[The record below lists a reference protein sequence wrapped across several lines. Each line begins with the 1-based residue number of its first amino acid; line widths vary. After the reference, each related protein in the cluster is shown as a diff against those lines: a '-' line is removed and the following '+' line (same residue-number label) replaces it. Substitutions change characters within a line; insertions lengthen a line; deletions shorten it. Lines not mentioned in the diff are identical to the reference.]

1 MKYRIFA
8 ATIFFFNDLF
18 MENFNTVAKQ
28 YADKNIT
35 RICLDKIRDRFLKG
49 YNNTVAKMA
58 NPFINSAENKQITK
72 ISFEFSQ
79 FLSEVEQEIA
89 ENEDLNHSLTNY
101 ERDAINQIKNN
112 FVEQIFPDKE
122 YRGRYDYDKIRL
134 KKSKIANM
142 LEELLTSV
150 YNLGKGKRE
159 LSENERNDINYRWNQ
174 KCRND
179 LDNAYSNG
187 TNALALV
194 LSGACN
200 DNKAMD
206 ILNKGK

>member
-8 ATIFFFNDLF
+8 ATIFFNDLF
-18 MENFNTVAKQ
+18 MENFNTIAKQ
-28 YADKNIT
+28 YVDKNIT

-49 YNNTVAKMA
+49 YNDTVARMA
-58 NPFINSAENKQITK
+58 NPFINSVENEQVTK

-89 ENEDLNHSLTNY
+89 ENEDLNRSLTNY
-101 ERDAINQIKNN
+101 ERDAINQIKND

-122 YRGRYDYDKIRL
+122 YRGRYDYDKIRSR
-134 KKSKIANM
+134 KSKIANM

-159 LSENERNDINYRWNQ
+159 LSENEKNDINDRWNQ

-179 LDNAYSNG
+179 INNAYSNG
-187 TNALALV
+187 TNAIALV
-194 LSGACN
+194 LSYACN

>member
-8 ATIFFFNDLF
+8 ATIFFNDLF

-28 YADKNIT
+28 YVDKNIT

-49 YNNTVAKMA
+49 YNDTVARMA
-58 NPFINSAENKQITK
+58 NPFINSVENEQVTK

-89 ENEDLNHSLTNY
+89 ENENLNRSLTNY
-101 ERDAINQIKNN
+101 ERDAINQIKND

-122 YRGRYDYDKIRL
+122 YRGRYDYDKIRSR
-134 KKSKIANM
+134 KSKIANM

-159 LSENERNDINYRWNQ
+159 LSENEKNDINDRWNQ

-179 LDNAYSNG
+179 INNAYSNG

-194 LSGACN
+194 LSYACN

>member
-1 MKYRIFA
+1 
-8 ATIFFFNDLF
+8 

-28 YADKNIT
+28 YVDKNIT
-35 RICLDKIRDRFLKG
+35 RICLDKIRYRFLKG
-49 YNNTVAKMA
+49 YNDTVARMA
-58 NPFINSAENKQITK
+58 NPFINSVENEQVTK

-89 ENEDLNHSLTNY
+89 ENEDLNRSLTNY
-101 ERDAINQIKNN
+101 ERDAINQIKND

-122 YRGRYDYDKIRL
+122 YQGRYDYGKIRL

-142 LEELLTSV
+142 LEGLLTSV
-150 YNLGKGKRE
+150 YNLGKGNRE
-159 LSENERNDINYRWNQ
+159 LSENEKNDINYRWNQ

-194 LSGACN
+194 LSYACN

>member
-8 ATIFFFNDLF
+8 ATIFFNDLF

-28 YADKNIT
+28 YVDKNIT

-49 YNNTVAKMA
+49 YNDTVARMA
-58 NPFINSAENKQITK
+58 NPFINSVENEQVTK

-89 ENEDLNHSLTNY
+89 ENEDLNRSLTNY

-122 YRGRYDYDKIRL
+122 YQGRYDYHKIRL

-159 LSENERNDINYRWNQ
+159 LSENEKNDINDRWNQ

-179 LDNAYSNG
+179 INNAYSNG
-187 TNALALV
+187 TNALASV
-194 LSGACN
+194 LSYACN

>member
-1 MKYRIFA
+1 
-8 ATIFFFNDLF
+8 

-28 YADKNIT
+28 YVDKNIT

-49 YNNTVAKMA
+49 YNDTVARMA
-58 NPFINSAENKQITK
+58 NPFINSVENEQVTK

-89 ENEDLNHSLTNY
+89 ENEDLNRSLTNY

-122 YRGRYDYDKIRL
+122 YQGRYDYHKIRL

-159 LSENERNDINYRWNQ
+159 LSENEKNDINDRWNQ

-179 LDNAYSNG
+179 INNAYSNG

-194 LSGACN
+194 LSYACN

>member
-1 MKYRIFA
+1 
-8 ATIFFFNDLF
+8 

-28 YADKNIT
+28 YVDKNIT

-49 YNNTVAKMA
+49 YNDTVARMA
-58 NPFINSAENKQITK
+58 NPFINSVENEQVTK

-89 ENEDLNHSLTNY
+89 ENEDLNRSLTNY
-101 ERDAINQIKNN
+101 ERDAINQIKND

-122 YRGRYDYDKIRL
+122 YQGRYDYGRIRL

-142 LEELLTSV
+142 LEGLLTSV

-194 LSGACN
+194 LSYACN

>member
-1 MKYRIFA
+1 
-8 ATIFFFNDLF
+8 

-28 YADKNIT
+28 YVDKNIT

-49 YNNTVAKMA
+49 YNDTVARMA
-58 NPFINSAENKQITK
+58 NPFINSVENEQVTK

-79 FLSEVEQEIA
+79 FLSEVEQEIVV
-89 ENEDLNHSLTNY
+89 NEDLNRSLTNY

-122 YRGRYDYDKIRL
+122 YRGRYDYNKIRL
-134 KKSKIANM
+134 KKSKIANT

-179 LDNAYSNG
+179 LYNAYSNG

>member
-1 MKYRIFA
+1 
-8 ATIFFFNDLF
+8 
-18 MENFNTVAKQ
+18 MEDFNTVSKL
-28 YADKNIT
+28 YVDKMIT
-35 RICLDKIRDRFLKG
+35 RNCLDKIRDRFLKG
-49 YNNTVAKMA
+49 YNKTVAKMA
-58 NPFINSAENKQITK
+58 NPFINSAEKKQLTE

-101 ERDAINQIKNN
+101 ERDAINWIKNN

-134 KKSKIANM
+134 RKSKIANM

-150 YNLGKGKRE
+150 YNLGKGNRE
-159 LSENERNDINYRWNQ
+159 LSENEKNDINDRWN
-174 KCRND
+174 KRCRND
-179 LDNAYSNG
+179 LHNTYSKG
-187 TNALALV
+187 TKALALV
-194 LSGACN
+194 LSCACN

>member
-8 ATIFFFNDLF
+8 ATIFFNDLF

-28 YADKNIT
+28 YVDKNIT

-49 YNNTVAKMA
+49 YNDTVARMA
-58 NPFINSAENKQITK
+58 NPFINSVENEQVTK

-89 ENEDLNHSLTNY
+89 ENEDLNRSLTNY
-101 ERDAINQIKNN
+101 ERDAINQIKND

-122 YRGRYDYDKIRL
+122 YQGRYDYGKIRL

-159 LSENERNDINYRWNQ
+159 LSENEKNDINYRWNQ

>member
-1 MKYRIFA
+1 MQQQY
-8 ATIFFFNDLF
+8 FFNDLF

-28 YADKNIT
+28 YVDKNIT

-49 YNNTVAKMA
+49 YNDTVARMA
-58 NPFINSAENKQITK
+58 NPFINSVENEQVTK

-89 ENEDLNHSLTNY
+89 ENEDLNRSLTNY
-101 ERDAINQIKNN
+101 ERDAINQIKND

-122 YRGRYDYDKIRL
+122 YQGRYDYGKIRL

-159 LSENERNDINYRWNQ
+159 LSENEKNDINDRWNQ

-179 LDNAYSNG
+179 INNAYSNG
-187 TNALALV
+187 TNALASV
-194 LSGACN
+194 LSYACN

>member
-8 ATIFFFNDLF
+8 ATIFFNDLF

-28 YADKNIT
+28 YVDKNIT

-49 YNNTVAKMA
+49 YNDTVARMA
-58 NPFINSAENKQITK
+58 NPFINSVENEQVTK

-89 ENEDLNHSLTNY
+89 ENEDLNRSLTNY
-101 ERDAINQIKNN
+101 ERDAINQIKND

-122 YRGRYDYDKIRL
+122 YQGRYDYGRIRL

-142 LEELLTSV
+142 LEGLLTSV

-159 LSENERNDINYRWNQ
+159 LSETERNDINDRWNQ

>member
-1 MKYRIFA
+1 
-8 ATIFFFNDLF
+8 

-28 YADKNIT
+28 YVDKNIT

-49 YNNTVAKMA
+49 YNDTVARMA
-58 NPFINSAENKQITK
+58 NPFINSVENEQVTK

-79 FLSEVEQEIA
+79 FLSEVEQEIT
-89 ENEDLNHSLTNY
+89 ENEDLNRSLTNY
-101 ERDAINQIKNN
+101 ERDAINQIKND

-122 YRGRYDYDKIRL
+122 YQGRYDYGKIRL

-159 LSENERNDINYRWNQ
+159 LSENEKNDINDRWNQ

>member
-1 MKYRIFA
+1 
-8 ATIFFFNDLF
+8 
-18 MENFNTVAKQ
+18 MENFNAVAKQ
-28 YADKNIT
+28 YVDKNIT

-49 YNNTVAKMA
+49 YNDTVARMTS
-58 NPFINSAENKQITK
+58 PFINSVENEQVTK

-89 ENEDLNHSLTNY
+89 ENEDLNRSLTNS
-101 ERDAINQIKNN
+101 ERDAINLIKND

-122 YRGRYDYDKIRL
+122 YRGRYDYNKIRL
-134 KKSKIANM
+134 KRSKIANM

-159 LSENERNDINYRWNQ
+159 LSENEKNNINDRWNQ

-194 LSGACN
+194 LSDACN
-200 DNKAMD
+200 DNKVMD
-206 ILNKGK
+206 ILNKEK

>member
-1 MKYRIFA
+1 
-8 ATIFFFNDLF
+8 

-28 YADKNIT
+28 YVDKNIT

-79 FLSEVEQEIA
+79 FLSEVEQEIVV
-89 ENEDLNHSLTNY
+89 NEDLNRSLTHY
-101 ERDAINQIKNN
+101 ERDAINWIKNN

-122 YRGRYDYDKIRL
+122 YQGRYDYHKIRL

-159 LSENERNDINYRWNQ
+159 LSENERNDINHRWNQ

-194 LSGACN
+194 LSGTCN

>member
-1 MKYRIFA
+1 
-8 ATIFFFNDLF
+8 
-18 MENFNTVAKQ
+18 MENFNTVAKK
-28 YADKNIT
+28 YVDKKIT

-49 YNNTVAKMA
+49 YNKTVAKMA
-58 NPFINSAENKQITK
+58 NPFINSTEKKQLTE

-101 ERDAINQIKNN
+101 ERDAINRIKNN

-122 YRGRYDYDKIRL
+122 YRGRYDYDKIRSR
-134 KKSKIANM
+134 KSKIANM

-159 LSENERNDINYRWNQ
+159 LSENEKNDINDRWNQ

-179 LDNAYSNG
+179 LDNAYS
-187 TNALALV
+187 
-194 LSGACN
+194 
-200 DNKAMD
+200 
-206 ILNKGK
+206 KGIKPSH

>member
-1 MKYRIFA
+1 MRQQY
-8 ATIFFFNDLF
+8 FFFNDLF

-28 YADKNIT
+28 YVDKNIT

-49 YNNTVAKMA
+49 YNDTVARMA
-58 NPFINSAENKQITK
+58 NPFINSVENEQVTK

-79 FLSEVEQEIA
+79 FLSEVEQEIS
-89 ENEDLNHSLTNY
+89 ENEDLNRSLTNY
-101 ERDAINQIKNN
+101 ERDAINQIKND

-122 YRGRYDYDKIRL
+122 YQGRYDYGRIRL

-142 LEELLTSV
+142 LEGLLTSV

>member
-1 MKYRIFA
+1 
-8 ATIFFFNDLF
+8 

-28 YADKNIT
+28 YVDKNIT

-101 ERDAINQIKNN
+101 ERDAINRIKNN
-112 FVEQIFPDKE
+112 FVEQIFPDKNIE
-122 YRGRYDYDKIRL
+122 VVTTTIK
-134 KKSKIANM
+134 
-142 LEELLTSV
+142 
-150 YNLGKGKRE
+150 
-159 LSENERNDINYRWNQ
+159 
-174 KCRND
+174 
-179 LDNAYSNG
+179 
-187 TNALALV
+187 
-194 LSGACN
+194 
-200 DNKAMD
+200 
-206 ILNKGK
+206 

>member
-8 ATIFFFNDLF
+8 ATIFFNDLF

-28 YADKNIT
+28 YVDKNIT

-49 YNNTVAKMA
+49 YNDTVARMA
-58 NPFINSAENKQITK
+58 NPFINSVENEQVTK

-89 ENEDLNHSLTNY
+89 ENEDLNRSLTNY
-101 ERDAINQIKNN
+101 ERDAINQIKND

-122 YRGRYDYDKIRL
+122 YRGRYDYDKIRSR
-134 KKSKIANM
+134 KSKIANM

-159 LSENERNDINYRWNQ
+159 LSENEKNDINDRWNQ

-179 LDNAYSNG
+179 INNAYSNG
-187 TNALALV
+187 TNAIALV
-194 LSGACN
+194 LSYACN

>member
-1 MKYRIFA
+1 
-8 ATIFFFNDLF
+8 
-18 MENFNTVAKQ
+18 MENFDTVAKQ
-28 YADKNIT
+28 YVDKNIT

-49 YNNTVAKMA
+49 YNDTVARMA
-58 NPFINSAENKQITK
+58 NPFINSVENEQVTK

-89 ENEDLNHSLTNY
+89 ENEDLNRSLTNY
-101 ERDAINQIKNN
+101 ERDAINQIKND

-122 YRGRYDYDKIRL
+122 YQGRYDYGKIRL

-159 LSENERNDINYRWNQ
+159 LSETERNDINDRWNQ

>member
-1 MKYRIFA
+1 
-8 ATIFFFNDLF
+8 

-28 YADKNIT
+28 YVDKNIT

-49 YNNTVAKMA
+49 YNDTVARMA
-58 NPFINSAENKQITK
+58 NPFINSVENEQVTK

-89 ENEDLNHSLTNY
+89 ENEDLNRSLTNY
-101 ERDAINQIKNN
+101 ERDAINQIKND

-122 YRGRYDYDKIRL
+122 YQGRYDYGRIRL

-159 LSENERNDINYRWNQ
+159 LSENEKNDINDRWNQ

-179 LDNAYSNG
+179 LNNAYSNG

-194 LSGACN
+194 LSYACN

>member
-1 MKYRIFA
+1 
-8 ATIFFFNDLF
+8 

-28 YADKNIT
+28 YVDKNIT

-49 YNNTVAKMA
+49 YNDTVARMA
-58 NPFINSAENKQITK
+58 NPFINSVENEQVTK

-89 ENEDLNHSLTNY
+89 ENEDLNRSLTNY
-101 ERDAINQIKNN
+101 ERDAINQIKND

-122 YRGRYDYDKIRL
+122 YQGRYDYGKIRL

>member
-1 MKYRIFA
+1 
-8 ATIFFFNDLF
+8 

-28 YADKNIT
+28 YVDKNIT

-49 YNNTVAKMA
+49 YNDTVARMA
-58 NPFINSAENKQITK
+58 NPFINSVENEQVTK

-79 FLSEVEQEIA
+79 FLSEVEQEIV
-89 ENEDLNHSLTNY
+89 ENEGLNRSLTNY
-101 ERDAINQIKNN
+101 ERDAINQIKND

-122 YRGRYDYDKIRL
+122 YQGRYDYGKIRL

-159 LSENERNDINYRWNQ
+159 LSENEKNDINDRWNQ

-194 LSGACN
+194 LSYACN

>member
-1 MKYRIFA
+1 
-8 ATIFFFNDLF
+8 

-28 YADKNIT
+28 YVDKNIT

-49 YNNTVAKMA
+49 YNDTVARMA
-58 NPFINSAENKQITK
+58 NPFINSVENEQVTK

-79 FLSEVEQEIA
+79 FLSEVEQEIVV
-89 ENEDLNHSLTNY
+89 NEDLNRSLTNY

-122 YRGRYDYDKIRL
+122 YRGRYDYNKIRL
-134 KKSKIANM
+134 KKSKIANT

>member
-1 MKYRIFA
+1 
-8 ATIFFFNDLF
+8 

-28 YADKNIT
+28 YVDKNIT

-49 YNNTVAKMA
+49 YNDTVARMA
-58 NPFINSAENKQITK
+58 NPFINSVENEQVTK

-89 ENEDLNHSLTNY
+89 ENENLNRSLTNY
-101 ERDAINQIKNN
+101 ERDAINQIKND

-122 YRGRYDYDKIRL
+122 YRGRYDYDKIRSR
-134 KKSKIANM
+134 KSKIANM

-159 LSENERNDINYRWNQ
+159 LSENEKNDINDRWNQ

-179 LDNAYSNG
+179 INNAYSNG

-194 LSGACN
+194 LSYACN

>member
-1 MKYRIFA
+1 
-8 ATIFFFNDLF
+8 

-28 YADKNIT
+28 YIDKNIT

-79 FLSEVEQEIA
+79 FLSEVEQEIVV
-89 ENEDLNHSLTNY
+89 NEDLNRSLTHY

-122 YRGRYDYDKIRL
+122 YQGRYDYHKIRL

-159 LSENERNDINYRWNQ
+159 LSENEKNDINDRWNQ

-194 LSGACN
+194 LSYACN

>member
-1 MKYRIFA
+1 
-8 ATIFFFNDLF
+8 

-28 YADKNIT
+28 YVDKNIT

-49 YNNTVAKMA
+49 YNDTVARMA
-58 NPFINSAENKQITK
+58 NPFINSVENEQVTK

-89 ENEDLNHSLTNY
+89 ENEDLNRSLTNY
-101 ERDAINQIKNN
+101 ERDAINQIKND

-122 YRGRYDYDKIRL
+122 YQGRYDYGKIRL

-159 LSENERNDINYRWNQ
+159 LSENEKNDINDRWNQ

-179 LDNAYSNG
+179 LYNAYSNG
-187 TNALALV
+187 IKP
-194 LSGACN
+194 SH
-200 DNKAMD
+200 
-206 ILNKGK
+206 

>member
-8 ATIFFFNDLF
+8 ATIFFNDLF

-28 YADKNIT
+28 YVDKNIT

-49 YNNTVAKMA
+49 YNDTVARMA
-58 NPFINSAENKQITK
+58 NPFINSVENEQVTK

-89 ENEDLNHSLTNY
+89 ENEDLNRSLTNY
-101 ERDAINQIKNN
+101 ERDAINQIKND

-122 YRGRYDYDKIRL
+122 YQGRYDYGRIRL

-142 LEELLTSV
+142 LEGLLTSV

-194 LSGACN
+194 LSYACN

>member
-1 MKYRIFA
+1 
-8 ATIFFFNDLF
+8 

-28 YADKNIT
+28 YVDKNIT

-49 YNNTVAKMA
+49 YNDTVARMA
-58 NPFINSAENKQITK
+58 NPFINSVENEQVTK

-89 ENEDLNHSLTNY
+89 ENEDLNRSLTNY
-101 ERDAINQIKNN
+101 ERDAINQIKND

-122 YRGRYDYDKIRL
+122 YQGRYDYGRIRL

-142 LEELLTSV
+142 LEGLLTSV

-159 LSENERNDINYRWNQ
+159 LSENEKNDINDRWNQ

>member
-1 MKYRIFA
+1 
-8 ATIFFFNDLF
+8 

-28 YADKNIT
+28 YVDKNIT

-49 YNNTVAKMA
+49 YNDTVARMA
-58 NPFINSAENKQITK
+58 NPFINSVENEQVTK

-79 FLSEVEQEIA
+79 FLSEVEQEIT
-89 ENEDLNHSLTNY
+89 ENEDLNRSLTNY
-101 ERDAINQIKNN
+101 ERDAINQIKND

-122 YRGRYDYDKIRL
+122 YQGRYDYGKIRL

-159 LSENERNDINYRWNQ
+159 LSENEKNDINDRWNQ

-206 ILNKGK
+206 ILNKWK

>member
-8 ATIFFFNDLF
+8 ATIFFNDLF

-28 YADKNIT
+28 YVDKNIT

-49 YNNTVAKMA
+49 YNDTVARMA
-58 NPFINSAENKQITK
+58 NPFINSVENEQVTK

-89 ENEDLNHSLTNY
+89 ENEDLNRSLTNY
-101 ERDAINQIKNN
+101 ERDAINQIKND

-122 YRGRYDYDKIRL
+122 YQGRYDYGKIRL

-142 LEELLTSV
+142 LEGLLTSV

-194 LSGACN
+194 LSYACN

>member
-1 MKYRIFA
+1 MRQQY
-8 ATIFFFNDLF
+8 FFNDLF

-28 YADKNIT
+28 YVDKNIT

-79 FLSEVEQEIA
+79 FLSEVEQEIVV
-89 ENEDLNHSLTNY
+89 NEDLNRSLTHY

-122 YRGRYDYDKIRL
+122 YQGRYDYHKIRL

-159 LSENERNDINYRWNQ
+159 LSENEKNDINYRWNQ

-194 LSGACN
+194 LSGTCN

>member
-1 MKYRIFA
+1 
-8 ATIFFFNDLF
+8 

-28 YADKNIT
+28 YVDKNIT

-49 YNNTVAKMA
+49 YNDTVARMA
-58 NPFINSAENKQITK
+58 NPFINSVENEQVTK

-89 ENEDLNHSLTNY
+89 ENEDLNRSLTNY
-101 ERDAINQIKNN
+101 ERDAINQIKND

-122 YRGRYDYDKIRL
+122 YQGRYDYGKIRL

-159 LSENERNDINYRWNQ
+159 LSENEKNDINDRWYQ
-174 KCRND
+174 KCCND
-179 LDNAYSNG
+179 INNAYSNG

-194 LSGACN
+194 LSYACN

>member
-1 MKYRIFA
+1 
-8 ATIFFFNDLF
+8 
-18 MENFNTVAKQ
+18 MENFNTVAKK
-28 YADKNIT
+28 YVDKKIT

-49 YNNTVAKMA
+49 YNDTVARMA
-58 NPFINSAENKQITK
+58 NPFINSVENEQVTK

-89 ENEDLNHSLTNY
+89 ENEDLNRSLTNY
-101 ERDAINQIKNN
+101 ERDAINQIKND

-122 YRGRYDYDKIRL
+122 YQGRYDYGKIRL

-159 LSENERNDINYRWNQ
+159 LSENEKNDINDRWN
-174 KCRND
+174 KRCRND
-179 LDNAYSNG
+179 LHNAYSKG
-187 TNALALV
+187 TKALALV
-194 LSGACN
+194 LSCACN

>member
-1 MKYRIFA
+1 MRQQY
-8 ATIFFFNDLF
+8 FFNDLF

-28 YADKNIT
+28 YVDKNIT

-49 YNNTVAKMA
+49 YNDTVARMA
-58 NPFINSAENKQITK
+58 NQFINSVENEQVTK

-89 ENEDLNHSLTNY
+89 ENEDLNRSLTNY
-101 ERDAINQIKNN
+101 ERDAINQIKND

-122 YRGRYDYDKIRL
+122 YQGRYDYGRIRL

-142 LEELLTSV
+142 LEGLLTSV

-159 LSENERNDINYRWNQ
+159 LSETERNDINDRWNQ

>member
-1 MKYRIFA
+1 
-8 ATIFFFNDLF
+8 

-28 YADKNIT
+28 YVDKNIT

-49 YNNTVAKMA
+49 YNDTVARMA
-58 NPFINSAENKQITK
+58 NPFINSVENEQVTK

-89 ENEDLNHSLTNY
+89 ENEDLNRSLTNY
-101 ERDAINQIKNN
+101 ERDAINQIKND

-122 YRGRYDYDKIRL
+122 YQGRYDYGKIRL

-159 LSENERNDINYRWNQ
+159 LSENEKNDINDRWNQ

-179 LDNAYSNG
+179 INNAYSNG
-187 TNALALV
+187 TNALASV
-194 LSGACN
+194 LSYACN

>member
-8 ATIFFFNDLF
+8 ATIFFNDLF

-28 YADKNIT
+28 YVDKNIT

-49 YNNTVAKMA
+49 YNDTVARMA
-58 NPFINSAENKQITK
+58 NPFINSVENEQVTK

-79 FLSEVEQEIA
+79 FLSEVEQEIV
-89 ENEDLNHSLTNY
+89 ENEGLNRSLTNY
-101 ERDAINQIKNN
+101 ERDAINQIKND

-122 YRGRYDYDKIRL
+122 YQGRYDYGKIRL

-159 LSENERNDINYRWNQ
+159 LSENEKNDINDRWNQ

-179 LDNAYSNG
+179 INNAYSKG

-194 LSGACN
+194 LSYACN